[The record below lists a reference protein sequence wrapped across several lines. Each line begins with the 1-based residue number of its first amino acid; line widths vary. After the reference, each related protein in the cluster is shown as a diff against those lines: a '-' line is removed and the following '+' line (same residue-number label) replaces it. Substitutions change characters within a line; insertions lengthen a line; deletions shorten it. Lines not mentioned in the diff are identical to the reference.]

1 LGGIAVAD
9 RVYEGIRDQSP
20 AGLPFMFGLTYS
32 NHPASCAAAM
42 ANLDIVEREG
52 LVENSRVVGEHL
64 RKRLAEGLASNP
76 KVADV
81 RGIGMLAAIECTEP
95 GTKDPVG
102 GQPMAFPAEITV
114 RCAEKGLVTR
124 GLWEN
129 VALSPPLCTTQ
140 DEADQIAD
148 IVISAFDE
156 AGAQGH

>member
-1 LGGIAVAD
+1 MQ
-9 RVYEGIRDQSP
+9 RDVS
-20 AGLPFMFGLTYS
+20 GDLNY
-32 NHPASCAAAM
+32 
-42 ANLDIVEREG
+42 R
-52 LVENSRVVGEHL
+52 
-64 RKRLAEGLASNP
+64 RKRGGVGLIENAGEI
-76 KVADV
+76 

-102 GQPMAFPAEITV
+102 GRPMAFPAEISG
-114 RCAEKGLVTR
+114 RCFDKGLIARV
-124 GLWEN
+124 LWEN